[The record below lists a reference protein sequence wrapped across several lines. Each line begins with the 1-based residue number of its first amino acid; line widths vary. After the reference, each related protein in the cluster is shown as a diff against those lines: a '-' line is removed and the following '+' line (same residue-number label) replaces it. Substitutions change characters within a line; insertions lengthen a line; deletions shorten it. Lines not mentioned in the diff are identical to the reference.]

1 MVNASSVTSDEST
14 KVEPFD
20 MAASEAVCADY
31 LANPSPEKERKA
43 VRERTNDISPLL
55 EDLFDR
61 FKPSKMGSEEDDC
74 VKVLLR

>member
-14 KVEPFD
+14 EVEPFD
-20 MAASEAVCADY
+20 MAASEAACADY
-31 LANPSPEKERKA
+31 LASPAPEKERKA

-61 FKPSKMGSEEDDC
+61 FKLSKMGSEEDDC
-74 VKVLLR
+74 VKALLR